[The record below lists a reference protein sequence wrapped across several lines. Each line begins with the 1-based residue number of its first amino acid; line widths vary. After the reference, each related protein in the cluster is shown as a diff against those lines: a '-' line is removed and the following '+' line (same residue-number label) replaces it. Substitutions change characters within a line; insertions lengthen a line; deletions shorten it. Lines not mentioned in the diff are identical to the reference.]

1 MTDGTIALLGAL
13 ALFVIPRQDF
23 FRPQPPQ
30 PTQQRAA
37 PAAAPAHARLRTQ
50 EEDDDEDGDGD
61 HNHAASSTAMHHARS
76 GLRSR
81 ANSAAS
87 SITRRSTAAGAAASG
102 SSNNAAPEPF
112 GVLPWELVLQRMPWD
127 VLFLVGSGL
136 ALSLAFKESKLSRMI
151 ATDLSGVADVPFP
164 FVVFSVIVVVILI
177 SNFISNV
184 ACANIVLPPLGCIAV
199 HLGRYAL

>member
-1 MTDGTIALLGAL
+1 VTDGTIALLGAL

-37 PAAAPAHARLRTQ
+37 AAAHARLRTQ
-50 EEDDDEDGDGD
+50 EEEEEDEDEDGDHD
-61 HNHAASSTAMHHARS
+61 HAASSTAMHHARS

-87 SITRRSTAAGAAASG
+87 SITRRSTVAGAAASG
-102 SSNNAAPEPF
+102 SNNNAAPEPF

-136 ALSLAFKESKLSRMI
+136 SLSLAFKESKLSRMI

-164 FVVFSVIVVVILI
+164 FVVFSVIVVVILV